1 MTTVPLPVSVVIPA
15 YNRARMLPDA
25 IRSVWAQL
33 PSRPAEVVVVDDGSS
48 DRTAAVA
55 TENGARVIGH
65 ERNLGA
71 AAARNTGV
79 DAAAHPWIALLDSDD
94 EWLPHHLATLWRH
107 RDGRVLAGGAAV
119 RHGELTDDVRYTGV
133 AGHDPVEL
141 SSPAQIVFPENPLPA
156 SGVLVRREAVLD
168 AGGFDP
174 SLGYA
179 EDLDLWIRVLER
191 GPGIALPT
199 VVYRWNGHAG
209 SKSTHRHG
217 PREAHR
223 QIVRSYAGRPW
234 WSRKLVNRRETVAE
248 WDDLRQALRE
258 RSLRSA
264 VRSGA
269 WIAARPTRLAALLV
283 LLRHR
288 RWTRRRSQE
297 LIPDGR

>member
-1 MTTVPLPVSVVIPA
+1 VTTLPVSVVIPA
-15 YNRARMLPDA
+15 YNRAGMLPKA
-25 IRSVWAQL
+25 IRSIQAQV
-33 PSRPAEVVVVDDGSS
+33 PCRPAEVVVVDDGSS
-48 DRTAAVA
+48 DRTATVA
-55 TENGARVIGH
+55 AENGARVIGH
-65 ERNLGA
+65 ARNLGA

-79 DAAAHPWIALLDSDD
+79 DAATQPWIALLDSDD

-107 RDGRVLAGGAAV
+107 REGCVLAGGAAL
-119 RHGELTDDVRYTGV
+119 RQGEQGGDVRYAGV
-133 AGHDPVEL
+133 SANEPVEL

-156 SGVLVRREAVLD
+156 SGVLVRRDAVLE

-179 EDLDLWIRVLER
+179 EDFDLWMRVLER
-191 GPGIALPT
+191 GRGVALPT

-223 QIVRSYAGRPW
+223 RIMRSYAGRPW
-234 WSRKLVNRRETVAE
+234 WSRALLDRRETVAE

-258 RSLRSA
+258 RSLGSA
-264 VRSGA
+264 VRSAA
-269 WIAARPTRLAALLV
+269 WIAARPTRLSALQA

-288 RWTRRRSQE
+288 RRVRRRSRE
-297 LIPDGR
+297 LIPDGRR